1 MKTNLQSSGTFETN
15 ESGNPVIAL
24 IAAISIMS
32 IILFFAA

>member
-1 MKTNLQSSGTFETN
+1 MKTSLQSSNILETN
-15 ESGNPVIAL
+15 ESGNPIIAL